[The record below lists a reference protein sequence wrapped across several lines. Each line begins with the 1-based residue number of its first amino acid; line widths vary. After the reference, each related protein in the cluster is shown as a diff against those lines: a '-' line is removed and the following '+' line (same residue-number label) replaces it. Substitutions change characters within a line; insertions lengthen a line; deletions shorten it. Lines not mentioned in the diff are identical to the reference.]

1 MLGVMRPPDMGNNGN
16 FFKNYTTDGMEGSLT
31 GGLEIL
37 KAVNEYETNLRIP
50 IIVHTCTLGVS

>member
-1 MLGVMRPPDMGNNGN
+1 
-16 FFKNYTTDGMEGSLT
+16 MEGSLT

-37 KAVNEYETNLRIP
+37 KVVNEYETNLRIP